1 MLHGLTMIIQI
12 ALIMTLG
19 HTEIAE
25 KLKMSLLLRVVV
37 NLVITESYKE
47 QGKITIFITSSSL
60 MSATG

>member
-1 MLHGLTMIIQI
+1 MMIIQI

-25 KLKMSLLLRVVV
+25 KLKMSLLLRIVVK
-37 NLVITESYKE
+37 LVVTENNKE
-47 QGKITIFITSSSL
+47 DGTMAIFITFSPL

>member
-1 MLHGLTMIIQI
+1 MMIIQI

-25 KLKMSLLLRVVV
+25 KLKMSLLLGIVVK
-37 NLVITESYKE
+37 LVVTENNKKD
-47 QGKITIFITSSSL
+47 GTMAIFITFSPL

>member
-1 MLHGLTMIIQI
+1 MIVQS

-25 KLKMSLLLRVVV
+25 KLKMSLLLRVVL
-37 NLVITESYKE
+37 NLVVTESYKE
-47 QGKITIFITSSSL
+47 EGKMTIFITLSPL